1 MKDEFRLGV
10 HMHYKG
16 AWLRVGVLSVAAG
29 GGTAFAY
36 MDDYAG
42 PPVSPD
48 LDYRGGRRTFTM
60 APSPEVRPARRNDL
74 PRVFRDCLPGE
85 WGERVLA
92 GDPRFGVA
100 FQVSSPAQ
108 RLYMMGSRRVGAF
121 HFQPEGVAKEE
132 CLPVIGDEA
141 LARMERD
148 VEGYIGLLSTSL
160 GSSRERW
167 ALTSNG
173 GRQPKVAYRDA
184 DGVGPANEWVAKF
197 SQEVDGSY
205 ELPRVEAA
213 MLSTSRSAGL
223 NTADSV
229 LKELGSNGRAALLSK
244 RFDREILSLDDGR
257 QVASYRHK
265 LSMDV
270 VILGGDAPAG
280 TGQAQADYVDLAVWL
295 RANSSDPD
303 ADVKDLFGRMVL
315 NAYAN
320 NTDDH
325 LGNMEVL
332 QDDDFRWRLAPNYDL
347 LIDDSR
353 GSDDR
358 PRRTH
363 RTTMGGLET
372 PPYEVDF
379 LVRVAEEMGLEATDA
394 LAISDRVLRSI
405 EALPDRLIHAGCS
418 RTTLERVIPALQL
431 ESVAAL
437 RMAVQDAQQRE
448 RERREAGVAQTM

>member
-1 MKDEFRLGV
+1 MKNEFRLGV
-10 HMHYKG
+10 HMHFKG
-16 AWLRVGVLSVAAG
+16 SWLRVGVLSVAAG

-36 MDDYAG
+36 MDDYTG

-48 LDYRGGRRTFTM
+48 LDYRDGRRTFTM
-60 APSPEVRPARRNDL
+60 AASPDVRPARRNDL

-92 GDPRFGVA
+92 GDPRFGLA
-100 FQVSSPAQ
+100 FQASSPAQ
-108 RLYMMGSRRVGAF
+108 RLYMLGARRVGAF
-121 HFQPEGVAKEE
+121 YFQPEGVAKEE

-141 LARMERD
+141 LARMERN
-148 VEGYIGLLSTSL
+148 VEGYIGLLSSSI

-184 DGVGPANEWVAKF
+184 DGTGPANEWVAKF
-197 SQEVDGSY
+197 TQEVDGSY

-213 MLSTSRSAGL
+213 MLSTSRAAGL

-229 LKELGSNGRAALLSK
+229 LKELGTGRAALLSR
-244 RFDREILSLDDGR
+244 RFDREILTIDDR

-280 TGQAQADYVDLAVWL
+280 TGQAQADYVDLAAWL

-332 QDDDFRWRLAPNYDL
+332 QGDDFRWRLAPNYDL
-347 LIDDSR
+347 LIDDSTTA
-353 GSDDR
+353 DDR
-358 PRRTH
+358 PRRVH
-363 RTTMGGLET
+363 QTTMGGLEV
-372 PPYEVDF
+372 PPYDAEF
-379 LVRVAEEMGLEATDA
+379 LLRVADEMGLEASDA
-394 LAISDRVLRSI
+394 LAISDRVLRNI

-418 RTTLERVIPALQL
+418 RATLDRVIPALQL
-431 ESVAAL
+431 DSVAAL

-448 RERREAGVAQTM
+448 RERREAEAVQTM

>member
-10 HMHYKG
+10 YMHHQGEWKR
-16 AWLRVGVLSVAAG
+16 AGVLSVAAG
-29 GGTAFAY
+29 GGTAFSY
-36 MDDYAG
+36 MSDYVG
-42 PPVSPD
+42 PPLSPD
-48 LDYRGGRRTFTM
+48 LDYRSGRRTFTM

-74 PRVFRDCLPGE
+74 FRVFQDCLPGE

-92 GDPRFGVA
+92 GDPRFGPA

-121 HFQPEGVAKEE
+121 YFQPEGVAEE
-132 CLPVIGDEA
+132 KCLPVVGEDA

-148 VEGYIGLLSTSL
+148 VEDYIGLLSASV

-184 DGVGPANEWVAKF
+184 DPGNPATEWVAKF

-213 MLSTSRSAGL
+213 MLSTSRAAGL

-229 LKELGSNGRAALLSK
+229 LKELGGNGRAALLSK
-244 RFDREILSLDDGR
+244 RFDREILTIGDR
-257 QVASYRHK
+257 CVASYRHK

-270 VILGGDAPAG
+270 VMLGGDASIG
-280 TGQAQADYVDLAVWL
+280 TGQAQADYVDLAAWL
-295 RANSSDPD
+295 QANSSD
-303 ADVKDLFGRMVL
+303 AGKDVKDLFGRMVL
-315 NAYAN
+315 NAYTN

-347 LIDDSR
+347 LIDDTVDSNGDSR
-353 GSDDR
+353 R
-358 PRRTH
+358 VH

-372 PPYEVDF
+372 PPYDVDF
-379 LVRVAEEMGLEATDA
+379 LTRVADEMGIAAEDA
-394 LAISDRVLRSI
+394 LAISERVLRHV
-405 EALPDRLIHAGCS
+405 EALPDRLAHAGCS
-418 RTTLERVIPALQL
+418 RATLSRVVPALQL
-431 ESVAAL
+431 ENVAAL
-437 RMAVQDAQQRE
+437 RMAVNDALEKE
-448 RERREAGVAQTM
+448 RARREAEVVPTM